1 MAAGTGMADK
11 IGCHGTGFTEPGH
24 APGAGIALWL
34 WPMVL
39 FFARQALQRM
49 GCV

>member
-1 MAAGTGMADK
+1 MAAGAGMADK
-11 IGCHGTGFTEPGH
+11 IGRQWHRFYRTG
-24 APGAGIALWL
+24 ACAGPVIAVWL